1 MLYIDCHEPQ
11 DIIDMLKRRNLAVEV
26 RHLQSGDYVFGNEVA
41 IERKT
46 ASDLVNSIYNRERTL
61 WKQLE
66 TLKDTYPIPIL
77 LVEGVSDIPLL
88 NDRLLMGILTTV
100 ILSWKIQV
108 ILTYDKVETVMWIER
123 LFTKYGVGKSGR
135 EPPVARI
142 RANTPREIKLA
153 MLQQVDGVGPVMAN
167 RILEEIPDIF
177 KENDKVSELTLEDR
191 LKRIKG
197 LHKESLELILKVKC
211 E

>member
-11 DIIDMLKRRNLAVEV
+11 DIIGMLKRRNLAVEV
-26 RHLQSGDYVFGNEVA
+26 RHLDCADYTFGEVG

-46 ASDLVNSIYNRERTL
+46 VLDLVSSCTSGERHL

-66 TLKDTYPIPIL
+66 TLRNTYTIPIL
-77 LVEGVSDIPLL
+77 LIEGNLYQR
-88 NDRLLMGILTTV
+88 DRITSGILTT
-100 ILSWKIQV
+100 LYLFWKYQI
-108 ILTYDKVETVMWIER
+108 IFSYDKQDTVKWISD
-123 LFTKYGVGKSGR
+123 LFLKYGVGKTGR
-135 EPPVARI
+135 IPPVARI
-142 RANTPREIKLA
+142 RASTPREIKLA

-177 KENDKVSELTLEDR
+177 KENDKVLELSLPDR

-197 LHKESLELILKVKC
+197 LRKESLELILKVKC

>member
-1 MLYIDCHEPQ
+1 M
-11 DIIDMLKRRNLAVEV
+11 
-26 RHLQSGDYVFGNEVA
+26 A

-46 ASDLVNSIYNRERTL
+46 ISDLINSIYNRERTL

-153 MLQQVDGVGPVMAN
+153 MLQQVDGIGPVMAN

-177 KENDKVSELTLEDR
+177 SCDDLTKDGLEYL
-191 LKRIKG
+191 LKQIKG
-197 LHKESLELILKVKC
+197 IRKESLELILKVKC